1 MSKGTFVVFEGGE
14 GAGKSTQARLLFE
27 TLHEAGQPTLLT
39 HEPGATPLGQRIRH
53 LLLMPEPELQPGELP
68 RPAQLVIPPMAEML
82 LYAADRATHVE
93 HVIRPA
99 LERGEVVVCDRYV
112 DSSVAYQGGGRG
124 LQQVLLVSEIATG
137 FLQPDLVVLLDI
149 DPRIGLARIRDR
161 GGADRIEAEQLEFHQ
176 RVRAGFL
183 ARATAVSVAAGA
195 RHRRY
200 MVVDATQPVEVIAAQ
215 VKDRVSEI
223 LFQRIRGRV
232 SV

>member
-14 GAGKSTQARLLFE
+14 GAGKSTQARLLFDAL
-27 TLHEAGQPTLLT
+27 TRADRPALLT

-53 LLLMPEPELQPGELP
+53 LLLTADPEQPT
-68 RPAQLVIPPMAEML
+68 IPPMAEML

-93 HVIRPA
+93 QVIRPA

-112 DSSVAYQGGGRG
+112 DSSIAYQGGGRG

-137 FLQPDLVVLLDI
+137 FLQPDLVVVLDI
-149 DPRIGLARIRDR
+149 DPQEGLARIRDR
-161 GGADRIEAEQLEFHQ
+161 ATDRIEAEQLEFHQ

-183 ARATAVSVAAGA
+183 ARATAVQVAAGA

-200 MVVDATQPVEVIAAQ
+200 MVMDATQPPEVIAAQ
-215 VKDRVSEI
+215 VKDRVSEL
-223 LFQRIRGRV
+223 LFQRVRGKV
-232 SV
+232 AV